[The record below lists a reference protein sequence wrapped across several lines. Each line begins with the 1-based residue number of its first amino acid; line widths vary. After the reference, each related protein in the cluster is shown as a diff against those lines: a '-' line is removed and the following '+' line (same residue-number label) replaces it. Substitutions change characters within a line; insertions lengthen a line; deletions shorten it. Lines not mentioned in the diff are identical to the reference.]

1 MTFTE
6 SEFLDW
12 KENDVTKAFFK
23 KVLDKREQI
32 KEDVVHQL
40 YDNPEFACGKAML
53 AEELLSMDYEMFS
66 EK

>member
-6 SEFLDW
+6 SEFLEW

-23 KVLDKREQI
+23 KVLGMREQI
-32 KEDVVHQL
+32 KEDLVHQL
-40 YDNPEFACGKAML
+40 YDNPEFACGKAQL
-53 AEELLSMDYEMFS
+53 AEDLLEMNYEVFS